1 MPEDMSEYPSWLK
14 SVPVY
19 TQENVAAEIQQKH
32 PGAYG
37 TPMSVPSGGDDA
49 AIQAALAANAAV
61 AQQSVAPFSEDGQQ
75 RLKKEEEM
83 TNVVDDLLGTD
94 LPPPTGPDDP
104 SVDLQYREEY
114 DPDPSREEYS
124 SPAPEYHEDVL
135 PEPSLIDEG
144 EEIPE
149 GHFLLRS
156 GAGDIFL
163 RPCGFQDEARFI
175 VLYFEPGVLAFR
187 PGLGTR
193 FLGAVDALAA
203 GSRTVY
209 DLYFSGITFQLDGDG
224 KNVLVFHKA

>member
-19 TQENVAAEIQQKH
+19 TQENVAQEIQQKH

-37 TPMSVPSGGDDA
+37 TPVSVPSGGDDA
-49 AIQAALAANAAV
+49 AIQAALAANAQV
-61 AQQSVAPFSEDGQQ
+61 AQASVAPFSEDGQQ

-83 TNVVDDLLGTD
+83 TNVVDDLLGTQ
-94 LPPPTGPDDP
+94 PPPEPQMYEGAVDQVAVVHPP
-104 SVDLQYREEY
+104 SPREEY
-114 DPDPSREEYS
+114 PEPQ
-124 SPAPEYHEDVL
+124 PEYHDEL
-135 PEPSLIDEG
+135 PEAGLIDEG

-203 GSRTVY
+203 GSRTLY